1 MLLKGKSHFDDGN
14 LTASEKKV
22 AVMAVQGE
30 LTCVCKQHLIEYYCI
45 FIKFGTY
52 VIRYY
57 VDSVQ
62 YHLFN
67 LNRQTRKDRTL
78 YDEKK
83 CIKKTD
89 QTP

>member
-1 MLLKGKSHFDDGN
+1 MLQNVLLKGKGNFDDGN

-57 VDSVQ
+57 VDSVL
-62 YHLFN
+62 YNLFKQHN
-67 LNRQTRKDRTL
+67 YKYLTKM
-78 YDEKK
+78 
-83 CIKKTD
+83 
-89 QTP
+89 

>member
-1 MLLKGKSHFDDGN
+1 MLLKGKSHFYDGN

-30 LTCVCKQHLIEYYCI
+30 LTCVCKQHLIEYCI
-45 FIKFGTY
+45 FIKSGTY

>member
-1 MLLKGKSHFDDGN
+1 MLQNVLLKGKGHFDDGN

-57 VDSVQ
+57 VDSVL
-62 YHLFN
+62 YNLF
-67 LNRQTRKDRTL
+67 K
-78 YDEKK
+78 
-83 CIKKTD
+83 
-89 QTP
+89 

>member
-1 MLLKGKSHFDDGN
+1 MLQNVLLKGKGNFDDGN

-57 VDSVQ
+57 VDSVL
-62 YHLFN
+62 YNLF
-67 LNRQTRKDRTL
+67 K
-78 YDEKK
+78 
-83 CIKKTD
+83 
-89 QTP
+89 